1 MSKQDYFTRD
11 THKPITH
18 KKVGSEVRESLAGK
32 FNKALKA
39 AKK

>member
-1 MSKQDYFTRD
+1 MKQDYFTRD
-11 THKPITH
+11 TGKVIEH
-18 KKVGSEVRESLAGK
+18 KKVGSEVRMSPAGK